1 MQDTRVWHSGA
12 LNQSECERTAVV
24 CRYAPWWLSGNEFG
38 NGHSGGNTLRT
49 YVPPDVY
56 ENFSPELQLLY
67 RHLAEGELDVLQ
79 PGKQYAATRAQSL
92 RHLDQSGD
100 NSHVVAGAMSVE
112 EWERHRVGRS
122 A

>member
-1 MQDTRVWHSGA
+1 M
-12 LNQSECERTAVV
+12 
-24 CRYAPWWLSGNEFG
+24 
-38 NGHSGGNTLRT
+38 RT

-79 PGKQYAATRAQSL
+79 PGKQYAAPRAQSL
-92 RHLDQSGD
+92 RQLDQSGD

-112 EWERHRVGRS
+112 EWERRRAERS